1 MARDNCPHCC
11 RMDVDPGDLQP
22 WSKLFQQEQWCQEHA
37 GMRWTDW
44 WYKASGEWCFRDR
57 ETMVHFHMVWS

>member
-1 MARDNCPHCC
+1 
-11 RMDVDPGDLQP
+11 MDVDPGDLQP